1 MATKKSTEKD
11 LPKIEIDQLKPTTE
25 KKPVTKKTTTRK
37 TTAKKTTA
45 AKKAEPKE
53 KKEPVKKTTVKKT
66 VVKKDGVKKVA
77 AGTKKV
83 KRVTKKETNSQT
95 TTVSDLQTAV
105 VLDKNTITSAGLE
118 TIPKPIA
125 PIYTAGEFHKVSFEQ
140 FVESFKPIYTS
151 QLSPE
156 QVYSDKDVENAAKV
170 IYDLIRLPERATA
183 GSNGYD
189 FFFPFGDT
197 EIAPG
202 QSIIIP
208 TGIKVKLNP
217 GWALLVYSRSSLGFN
232 YRVLIEENVAVID
245 EDYFDNINN
254 EGHIFI
260 KIINDNREGQT
271 VTLRLG
277 AAFCQG
283 LFTLTGRAANDNV
296 TAERIGGIGS
306 TNK

>member
-1 MATKKSTEKD
+1 MTTKKSTEKD
-11 LPKIEIDQLKPTTE
+11 LPKIEIDQLKPTTK
-25 KKPVTKKTTTRK
+25 KKPVAKKTTTRK
-37 TTAKKTTA
+37 TTTKKATGTKKAETTAKKTTA
-45 AKKAEPKE
+45 
-53 KKEPVKKTTVKKT
+53 
-66 VVKKDGVKKVA
+66 KKVI

-83 KRVTKKETNSQT
+83 KKVTKKDANVQT
-95 TTVSDLQTAV
+95 TSVSNLQTEV
-105 VLDKNTITSAGLE
+105 VLNENISTSARSE
-118 TIPKPIA
+118 TVPKLIA
-125 PIYTAGEFHKVSFEQ
+125 PIYDAGEFHKVSFEQ

-156 QVYSDKDVENAAKV
+156 QVYSDKDIENAAKV

-283 LFTLTGRAANDNV
+283 LFTLTGRAVNDNV
-296 TAERIGGIGS
+296 TTERVGGIGS

>member
-11 LPKIEIDQLKPTTE
+11 LPKIETDQLKPTTE
-25 KKPVTKKTTTRK
+25 KKPVAKKTTTRK
-37 TTAKKTTA
+37 TTTKKATGTKKAETAAKKTTA
-45 AKKAEPKE
+45 KKAI
-53 KKEPVKKTTVKKT
+53 
-66 VVKKDGVKKVA
+66 

-83 KRVTKKETNSQT
+83 KKVTKKDANVQT
-95 TTVSDLQTAV
+95 TSVSNLQTEAV
-105 VLDKNTITSAGLE
+105 DMNTAVLDMNIVTSAGLK
-118 TIPKPIA
+118 TVQKPIA
-125 PIYTAGEFHKVSFEQ
+125 PIYDAGEFHKVSFEQ

-271 VTLRLG
+271 ATLRLG

-296 TAERIGGIGS
+296 TVERVGGIGS

>member
-1 MATKKSTEKD
+1 MTTKKSTEKD

-25 KKPVTKKTTTRK
+25 KKPVAKKTTTRK

-45 AKKAEPKE
+45 AKKAEVKE

-83 KRVTKKETNSQT
+83 KLVRKKETNTQS
-95 TTVSDLQTAV
+95 TTVSDLQTIV
-105 VLDKNTITSAGLE
+105 VDENTIASTGLK

-125 PIYTAGEFHKVSFEQ
+125 PIYSAGEFHKVSFEQ

-283 LFTLTGRAANDNV
+283 LFTLTGRAVNDNV
-296 TAERIGGIGS
+296 TAERVGGIGS

>member
-11 LPKIEIDQLKPTTE
+11 LPKIKIDQLKPTTG
-25 KKPVTKKTTTRK
+25 KKPVAKKTTTRK
-37 TTAKKTTA
+37 TTTKKATDTKKAETAAKKTTA
-45 AKKAEPKE
+45 
-53 KKEPVKKTTVKKT
+53 
-66 VVKKDGVKKVA
+66 KKVI

-83 KRVTKKETNSQT
+83 KKVTKKDTNVQTTSVSDSQT
-95 TTVSDLQTAV
+95 V
-105 VLDKNTITSAGLE
+105 VLDKNIIASAGLK
-118 TIPKPIA
+118 TVQKPIA
-125 PIYTAGEFHKVSFEQ
+125 PIYDAGEFHKVSFEQ

-156 QVYSDKDVENAAKV
+156 QVYSDKDIENAAKV

-283 LFTLTGRAANDNV
+283 LFTLTGRAVNDNV
-296 TAERIGGIGS
+296 TTERVGGIGS

>member
-25 KKPVTKKTTTRK
+25 KKPVAKKTTTRK
-37 TTAKKTTA
+37 TTTKKATGTKKAETAAKKTTA
-45 AKKAEPKE
+45 KKAI
-53 KKEPVKKTTVKKT
+53 
-66 VVKKDGVKKVA
+66 

-83 KRVTKKETNSQT
+83 KKVTKKDANVQTTSVSDSQT
-95 TTVSDLQTAV
+95 V
-105 VLDKNTITSAGLE
+105 VLDKNIIASAGLK
-118 TIPKPIA
+118 TVQKPIA
-125 PIYTAGEFHKVSFEQ
+125 PIYDAGEFHKVSFEQ

-283 LFTLTGRAANDNV
+283 LFTLTGRAVNDNV
-296 TAERIGGIGS
+296 TVERVGGIGS

>member
-11 LPKIEIDQLKPTTE
+11 LPKIKIDQLKPTTE
-25 KKPVTKKTTTRK
+25 KKPVAKKTTTRK
-37 TTAKKTTA
+37 TTDKKAICTKKVETAGKKTTA
-45 AKKAEPKE
+45 
-53 KKEPVKKTTVKKT
+53 
-66 VVKKDGVKKVA
+66 KKVT

-83 KRVTKKETNSQT
+83 KKVTKKDTNVQTTSVSDSQT
-95 TTVSDLQTAV
+95 V
-105 VLDKNTITSAGLE
+105 VLDKNIIPSAGLE
-118 TIPKPIA
+118 TVPKPIA
-125 PIYTAGEFHKVSFEQ
+125 PIYDAGEFHKVSFEQ

-283 LFTLTGRAANDNV
+283 LFTLTGRAVNDNV
-296 TAERIGGIGS
+296 TTERVGGIGS

>member
-11 LPKIEIDQLKPTTE
+11 LPKIKIDQLKPTTG
-25 KKPVTKKTTTRK
+25 KKPVAKKTTTRK
-37 TTAKKTTA
+37 TTTKKATDTKKAETAAKKTTA
-45 AKKAEPKE
+45 
-53 KKEPVKKTTVKKT
+53 
-66 VVKKDGVKKVA
+66 KKVI

-83 KRVTKKETNSQT
+83 KKVTKKDANVQTTSVSDSQT
-95 TTVSDLQTAV
+95 V
-105 VLDKNTITSAGLE
+105 VLDKNIIASAGLK
-118 TIPKPIA
+118 TVQKPIA
-125 PIYTAGEFHKVSFEQ
+125 PIYDAGEFHKVSFEQ

-296 TAERIGGIGS
+296 TVERVGGIGS

>member
-1 MATKKSTEKD
+1 MATKKSTGKD

-25 KKPVTKKTTTRK
+25 KKPVAKKTTTRK
-37 TTAKKTTA
+37 TTTKKATGTKKAETAGKKTTA
-45 AKKAEPKE
+45 
-53 KKEPVKKTTVKKT
+53 
-66 VVKKDGVKKVA
+66 KKVI

-83 KRVTKKETNSQT
+83 KKVTKKDTNVQTTSVSDSQT
-95 TTVSDLQTAV
+95 V
-105 VLDKNTITSAGLE
+105 VLDKNIIPSAGLE
-118 TIPKPIA
+118 TVLKPIA
-125 PIYTAGEFHKVSFEQ
+125 PIYDAGEFHKVSFEQ

-283 LFTLTGRAANDNV
+283 LFTLTGRAVNDNV
-296 TAERIGGIGS
+296 TTERVGGIGS

>member
-11 LPKIEIDQLKPTTE
+11 LPKIKIDQLKPTTG
-25 KKPVTKKTTTRK
+25 KKPVAKKTTTRK
-37 TTAKKTTA
+37 TTTKKATDTKKAETAAKKTTA
-45 AKKAEPKE
+45 
-53 KKEPVKKTTVKKT
+53 
-66 VVKKDGVKKVA
+66 KKVI

-83 KRVTKKETNSQT
+83 KKVTKKDANVQTTSVSDSQT
-95 TTVSDLQTAV
+95 V
-105 VLDKNTITSAGLE
+105 VLDKNIIASAGLK
-118 TIPKPIA
+118 TVQKPIA
-125 PIYTAGEFHKVSFEQ
+125 PIYDAGEFHKVSFEQ

-156 QVYSDKDVENAAKV
+156 QVYSDKDVENAAKF
-170 IYDLIRLPERATA
+170 IYDLIRLPERETA

-283 LFTLTGRAANDNV
+283 LFTLTGRAANDDV
-296 TAERIGGIGS
+296 TVERVGGIGS

>member
-11 LPKIEIDQLKPTTE
+11 LPKIKIDQLKPTTE
-25 KKPVTKKTTTRK
+25 KKPVAKKTTTRK
-37 TTAKKTTA
+37 TTTKKATGTKKAETAGKKTTA
-45 AKKAEPKE
+45 
-53 KKEPVKKTTVKKT
+53 
-66 VVKKDGVKKVA
+66 KKVI

-83 KRVTKKETNSQT
+83 KKVTKKDTNVQTTSVSDSQT
-95 TTVSDLQTAV
+95 V
-105 VLDKNTITSAGLE
+105 VLDKNIIPSAGLE
-118 TIPKPIA
+118 TVLKPIA
-125 PIYTAGEFHKVSFEQ
+125 PIYDAGEFHKVSFEQ

-283 LFTLTGRAANDNV
+283 LFTLTGRAVNDNV
-296 TAERIGGIGS
+296 TTERVGGIGS

>member
-11 LPKIEIDQLKPTTE
+11 LPKIKIDQLKPTTE
-25 KKPVTKKTTTRK
+25 NKPVAKKTTTRK
-37 TTAKKTTA
+37 TTTKKATGTKKAETAGKKTTA
-45 AKKAEPKE
+45 
-53 KKEPVKKTTVKKT
+53 
-66 VVKKDGVKKVA
+66 KKVI

-83 KRVTKKETNSQT
+83 KKVTKKDTNVQTTSVSDSQT
-95 TTVSDLQTAV
+95 V
-105 VLDKNTITSAGLE
+105 VLDKNIIPSAGLE
-118 TIPKPIA
+118 TVLKPIA
-125 PIYTAGEFHKVSFEQ
+125 PIYDAGEFHKVSFEQ

-283 LFTLTGRAANDNV
+283 LFTLTGRAVNDNV
-296 TAERIGGIGS
+296 TVERVGGIGS